1 VEEQALS
8 GPLRAPA
15 DSAGGATVVP
25 LVPPEVVERAR
36 GGDRTAFEA
45 LYRMHVG
52 RVYALCLRMTAD
64 ETKAEEATQEAFVK
78 AWHRLDQFQGRS
90 AFGSWMH
97 RLAANV
103 VLDAKRAEKRRGTDP
118 WPEDDEPAATFV
130 RHDSVDERMDLERA
144 IATLPAGARTAF
156 VLHDME
162 GYKHREIA
170 EMTGTAEGTW
180 KAQLH
185 RARKLLREALER

>member
-1 VEEQALS
+1 MEERSLKS
-8 GPLRAPA
+8 PLRAPA
-15 DSAGGATVVP
+15 DTGGATVVP
-25 LVPPEVVERAR
+25 LVPPELVERAKD
-36 GGDRTAFEA
+36 GDRNAFET
-45 LYRMHVG
+45 LYRMNVG

-78 AWHRLDQFQGRS
+78 AWNRLHQFQGRS
-90 AFGSWMH
+90 AFSSWMH

-103 VLDAKRAEKRRGTDP
+103 VLDAKRAEKRRAGDP
-118 WPEDDEPAATFV
+118 WPEDDAADVPFA
-130 RHDSVDERMDLERA
+130 RAASVDERLDLEHA
-144 IATLPAGARTAF
+144 IASLPDGARTAF
-156 VLHDME
+156 VLHDVE

-185 RARKLLREALER
+185 RARRLLREALER